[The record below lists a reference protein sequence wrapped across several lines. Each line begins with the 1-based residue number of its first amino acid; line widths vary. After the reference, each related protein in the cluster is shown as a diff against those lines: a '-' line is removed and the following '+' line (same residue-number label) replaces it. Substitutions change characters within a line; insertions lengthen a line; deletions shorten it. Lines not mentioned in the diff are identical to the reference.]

1 MSPVAG
7 KEFGAGE
14 LSSSCPLLSSVLDNQ
29 KQVVITVPSLPKEAV
44 EEVQAPG
51 AQKLPKASVLRD
63 LVETD
68 YALGEDEIAA
78 VSPGISQTLRSLLA
92 ECAVIQVHA
101 GRGAAAAERPNS
113 LLGE

>member
-1 MSPVAG
+1 M
-7 KEFGAGE
+7 
-14 LSSSCPLLSSVLDNQ
+14 
-29 KQVVITVPSLPKEAV
+29 ITVPSLPKEAV
-44 EEVQAPG
+44 EVQAPG